1 MLFLRKFDPIN
12 AVDINACKLQRG
24 VTVMAF
30 EPAVCEPMKAV
41 SHNQQLKAPPSS
53 LSGIEAVSVI
63 DLATELTDDPLD
75 NVGGARHPWMVKVG
89 KEEIHLVLKG
99 EDLPLQPAAL
109 KSLSLLLPDPKPEA
123 KLFV

>member
-1 MLFLRKFDPIN
+1 MTFKPAIRK
-12 AVDINACKLQRG
+12 
-24 VTVMAF
+24 
-30 EPAVCEPMKAV
+30 PMKAV
-41 SHNQQLKAPPSS
+41 AHNQQLKAPPSCFCRV
-53 LSGIEAVSVI
+53 EAIRII
-63 DLATELTDDPLD
+63 DLSAELADDPLD
-75 NVGGARHPWMVKVG
+75 DVGGARHPWMVKVG